1 MGRLQGKVALITG
14 AGTGIG
20 RAGALLFA
28 SEGAHVVVTDVD
40 PRGESV
46 VAEILASGGNA
57 LFVQLDVTDPD
68 SVAAAFAT
76 VDAHYGRLDVLYN
89 NAGGSSP
96 RDNKVTEVANEE
108 FWRTIKV
115 DLFGTWLCCKAAIP
129 LMARGGGGSIVN
141 TTSSAALRGI
151 KNSDAYT
158 AAKGGVLALS
168 QSMAV
173 NYAADGIRV
182 NVLAPSGIRTERVI
196 KRLEAMNY
204 VPDKK
209 GGGHLLGLGEPRDI
223 ASAALFLACDDSAY
237 VTGITLPVDGGWYAV
252 GPSS

>member
-1 MGRLQGKVALITG
+1 MGKLQDKVALITG

-28 SEGAHVVVTDVD
+28 AEGAHVVVTDVD
-40 PRGESV
+40 LRGEA
-46 VAEILASGGNA
+46 VADEILAAGGDA
-57 LFVQLDVTDPD
+57 LFIQLDVTDPD
-68 SVAAAFAT
+68 SVDSAFTT
-76 VDAHYGRLDVLYN
+76 VDARFGRLDVLYN

-96 RDNKVTEVANEE
+96 RDNKLTKVENDE

-129 LMARGGGGSIVN
+129 LMVKAGGGSIVN

-158 AAKGGVLALS
+158 AAKGGVLALT

-182 NVLAPSGIRTERVI
+182 NALAPSGIRTERVI
-196 KRLEAMNY
+196 KRLAEMNY
-204 VPDKK
+204 VVDEK
-209 GGGHLLGLGEPRDI
+209 GGGHLLGLGQPEDI
-223 ASAALFLACDDSAY
+223 AAAALYLASADSAY

>member
-1 MGRLQGKVALITG
+1 MARLQDKVALITG

-28 SEGAHVVVTDVD
+28 AEGAHVVVTDVD
-40 PRGESV
+40 VRGAAV
-46 VAEILASGGNA
+46 VDEIVAAGGYA
-57 LFVQLDVTDPD
+57 QFIALDVTDPA
-68 SVAAAFAT
+68 SVDQAFAA
-76 VDAHYGRLDVLYN
+76 VDARFGRLDVLYN

-96 RDNKVTEVANEE
+96 RDNKVTQVENDE
-108 FWRTIKV
+108 FWRTIRV
-115 DLFGTWLCCKAAIP
+115 DLFGTWLCCKAAIG
-129 LMARGGGGSIVN
+129 LMVKGGGGAIVN

-151 KNSDAYT
+151 RNSDAYT
-158 AAKGGVLALS
+158 AAKGGVLALT

-173 NYAADGIRV
+173 NYAADKIRV
-182 NVLAPSGIRTERVI
+182 NALAPSGIRTERVI

-209 GGGHLLGLGEPRDI
+209 GGGHLLGLGEPGDI
-223 ASAALFLACDDSAY
+223 AAAALFLACDESAY

-252 GPSS
+252 GPGS

>member
-1 MGRLQGKVALITG
+1 MGRLQDKVALITG
-14 AGTGIG
+14 AATGIG
-20 RAGALLFA
+20 RAGAIRFA
-28 SEGAHVVVTDVD
+28 AEGAHVWVADVD
-40 PRGESV
+40 DRGEAV
-46 VAEILASGGNA
+46 VAEIHAAGGSA
-57 LFVQLDVTDPD
+57 AFTHLDVTDPD
-68 SVAAAFAT
+68 SVERAFAL
-76 VDAHYGRLDVLYN
+76 VDARFGRLNVLYN

-96 RDNKVTEVANEE
+96 RDNKVTKVENEE

-115 DLFGTWLCCKAAIP
+115 DLFGTFLCCKAAIP
-129 LMARGGGGSIVN
+129 LMVKTGGGSIVN

-158 AAKGGVLALS
+158 AAKGGVLALT

-182 NVLAPSGIRTERVI
+182 NALAPSGIRTERVL
-196 KRLEAMNY
+196 KRLAEMNY
-204 VPDKK
+204 VVDEK
-209 GGGHLLGLGEPRDI
+209 GGGHLLGLGQPTDI
-223 ASAALFLACDDSAY
+223 ASAALFLASEDSAY